1 MAAMTDILIDIKN
14 KTYPAKGSAQ
24 AHIAIENLK
33 LSLNSHEFV
42 CLIGPSGCGKT
53 TLLNSISALDNDFE
67 GKISVGQQPIS
78 PKIGYVFQNPRLLPW
93 RTVRENIE
101 LVLNEEDDRQV
112 VDTLLEAMKL
122 KDRAHLYPQQLSLG
136 MSRRISIIRAFAI
149 NPDVL
154 LMDEPFVS
162 LDAPNARQVR
172 KLLLALWQQRPHT
185 ILFVTHDL
193 REAITLADK
202 LVFLSAPP
210 MKIVSE
216 IKIPIARNDREDERL
231 IEDFRRQLISDYPEI
246 NALL

>member
-1 MAAMTDILIDIKN
+1 MTDIFIDIKN
-14 KTYPAKGSAQ
+14 KTYQAKGSAQ
-24 AHIAIENLK
+24 AHVAIKDLK
-33 LSLNSHEFV
+33 LSLHSHEFV
-42 CLIGPSGCGKT
+42 CLVGPSGCGKT
-53 TLLNSISALDNDFE
+53 TLLNSIAALDNDFE
-67 GKISVGQQPIS
+67 GEISVGQQHVS

-101 LVLNEEDDRQV
+101 LVLNEEDDRQII
-112 VDTLLEAMKL
+112 DTLLEAMQL
-122 KDRAHLYPQQLSLG
+122 KDRAHVYPQQLSLG

-172 KLLLALWQQRPHT
+172 QLLLALWQQRPHT

-202 LVFLSAPP
+202 LVFLSSAP

-216 IKIPIARNDREDERL
+216 IKIPIAREARDNEKL
-231 IEDFRRQLISDYPEI
+231 IEDFRQQLISDYPEI

>member
-1 MAAMTDILIDIKN
+1 MTDIVIDIQN
-14 KTYPAKGSAQ
+14 KTYQAKGSAST
-24 AHIAIENLK
+24 HVAIKNLK
-33 LSLNSHEFV
+33 LSLHRHEFV

-53 TLLNSISALDNDFE
+53 TLLNCIAALDNDFK
-67 GKISVGQQPIS
+67 GKISVSQQSIS

-101 LVLNEEDDRQV
+101 LVLNEEDDRQI
-112 VDTLLEAMKL
+112 VDTLLETMQL
-122 KDRAHLYPQQLSLG
+122 KDREDVYPQQLSLG

-210 MKIVSE
+210 MRIISKITV
-216 IKIPIARNDREDERL
+216 PIAREDRDDEQR
-231 IEDFRRQLISDYPEI
+231 IENFRQQLINNYPEI
-246 NALL
+246 RSLL